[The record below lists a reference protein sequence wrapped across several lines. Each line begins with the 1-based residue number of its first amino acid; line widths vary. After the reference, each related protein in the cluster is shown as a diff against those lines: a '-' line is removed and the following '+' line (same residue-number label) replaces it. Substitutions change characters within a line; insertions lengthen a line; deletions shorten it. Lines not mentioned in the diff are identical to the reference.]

1 MKRWNPAAPI
11 ESAAGT
17 RESRNRIRRRGQS
30 RLAVGALTIALVGAL
45 VLPAAQPAN
54 AAATPVIDSFLSN
67 ISVTSYTDPSF
78 PMHPGVNIQYNRLR
92 TLDKS
97 VGIQVS
103 INYPRAARTSAVI
116 NSWAVYGAAGS
127 GGNKQAAGVGILGP
141 LRITFSLHVPGVNEE
156 KDFYVL
162 NSPGSRTYTTN
173 VDAALVK
180 ANVLAQ
186 HVPGVALMFL
196 PATKVIKVL
205 GTTVEGWTIYSD
217 ISNALNGAY
226 SPCPPLA
233 VGQVVVTT
241 TSPTISGDTLIYKA
255 NTKVWVNQAARASG
269 GAPFCNISYE
279 MLRYN

>member
-1 MKRWNPAAPI
+1 MKRWKRAAWIEPI
-11 ESAAGT
+11 AGA
-17 RESRNRIRRRGQS
+17 RLPQHRVKKPGKS
-30 RLAVGALTIALVGAL
+30 RLMTGALTVALIGSL
-45 VLPAAQPAN
+45 TLPATQPAS
-54 AAATPVIDSFLSN
+54 AAATPVIDSYLSK
-67 ISVTSYTDPSF
+67 ISVTAFQDPNF
-78 PMHPGVNIQYNRLR
+78 PTHPGVNIQYNRLR

-116 NSWAVYGAAGS
+116 NSWAVYGAAGG
-127 GGNKQAAGVGILGP
+127 GGNKQGAGVAILGP
-141 LRITFSLHVPGVNEE
+141 LRITFSLHMPGVNEE

-162 NSPGSRTYTTN
+162 NSPGSRTAVTN
-173 VDAALVK
+173 VDAALVT

-196 PATKVIKVL
+196 PATKVVRVL

-226 SPCPPLA
+226 SACPPLA

-255 NTKVWVNQAARASG
+255 NTKVWVNQATRASG
-269 GAPFCNISYE
+269 AAPLCNISYE